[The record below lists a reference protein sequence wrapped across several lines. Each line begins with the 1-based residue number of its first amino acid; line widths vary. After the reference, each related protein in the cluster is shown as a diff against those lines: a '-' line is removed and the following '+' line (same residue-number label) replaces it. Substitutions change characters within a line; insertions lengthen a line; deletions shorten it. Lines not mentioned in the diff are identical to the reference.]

1 MDDAFRMVAARMPRT
16 RRLTPF
22 AARATALLVVIGTLV
37 IVFAIFVTSAQH
49 TADARRAQLAAAQ
62 RAQAEADAQ
71 AAARIPT
78 ADPGAPDEAAV
89 GNMLDTRAQ
98 EAAVRCALGASLTLK
113 NGA

>member
-22 AARATALLVVIGTLV
+22 AARATALLVVIGALV
-37 IVFAIFVTSAQH
+37 IAFGIFVTSAQH

-71 AAARIPT
+71 AAEQIHAADITLLWRTNPHMDCRARGLECARLI
-78 ADPGAPDEAAV
+78 
-89 GNMLDTRAQ
+89 AQ
-98 EAAVRCALGASLTLK
+98 TGVVT
-113 NGA
+113 